1 MRDTGKYADSH
12 AVKSLAGNCAVLPK
26 KIRPV
31 LMVHM
36 RSSIFH
42 QTIPIEE
49 TRVAPLPMKLV
60 KYDGKLP
67 PTIKAR
73 AMNPAVLP

>member
-1 MRDTGKYADSH
+1 MI
-12 AVKSLAGNCAVLPK
+12 AVQMN
-26 KIRPV
+26 RQ
-31 LMVHM
+31 
-36 RSSIFH
+36 IFR

-49 TRVAPLPMKLV
+49 TRVAPLPTKLV

>member
-1 MRDTGKYADSH
+1 MRDTGKYADSQ

-49 TRVAPLPMKLV
+49 ARVAPLPMKLV